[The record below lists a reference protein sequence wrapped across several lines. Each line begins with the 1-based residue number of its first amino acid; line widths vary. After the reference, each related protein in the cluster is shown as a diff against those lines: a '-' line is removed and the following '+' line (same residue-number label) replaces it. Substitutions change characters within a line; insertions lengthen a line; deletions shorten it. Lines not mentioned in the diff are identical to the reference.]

1 MNIGTHN
8 SFTYLPVRQWWLKPF
23 AFVARCQRVDFLK
36 QIELGAAFL
45 DMRIRFNK
53 DGMPVI
59 CHGLT
64 EFKHDNTFIQ
74 DVFKEC
80 QKIGG
85 ITIRIV
91 LEINKRDSYQEYLF
105 KDFCE
110 NAENKYTNINF
121 VGGNNRNDWLV
132 ENPIYKFKKQL
143 PELVHRYSSSTS
155 LFTSANYILKKIDD
169 WIPFYYAKRFN
180 RFNLHR
186 EMLNKE
192 AYMFIDFIDV
202 R

>member
-8 SFTYLPVRQWWLKPF
+8 SFTYLPVRQWWLKLF

-36 QIELGAAFL
+36 QIELGATFL
-45 DMRIRFNK
+45 DMRIRFDK

-132 ENPIYKFKKQL
+132 ENPIYRFKKQL
-143 PELVHRYSSSTS
+143 PELVNRYSSSTS

-169 WIPFYYAKRFN
+169 WIPFYYAN
-180 RFNLHR
+180 RFNKFSLQR

-192 AYMFIDFIDV
+192 AYMVIDFIDV